1 LSSSS
6 EEPKTTGAESI
17 MRKLILGAVAIVGIG
32 YILTNIGGALVLG
45 YFLST
50 RSIITV
56 EVLPMSG
63 TILFLIALIVLII
76 MGVFLVLGGLQY
88 FRGGG
93 PPQEVMFFGTLM
105 AAFYLLC
112 LGIGSALVLTHISL
126 NIALL
131 ITAPVILMVGTAIYM
146 IPSFRM
152 RLIGSVLG
160 IVAGILLA
168 VVMLDPPT
176 LKLVLG
182 VMNNMWNDVPFS
194 GPFMSMSFLEG
205 ITIVLGSL
213 AAFVHS
219 FFADRKE
226 DLLTHVIIGIAGLI
240 YGIGVFVGSLVLSFS
255 FLDLLWKAPWL
266 GPFHDVP
273 GWIFGT
279 GVFWS
284 ASLIILV
291 IGGIALVICACLGFA
306 LAAQEFSQRWLM
318 PYSTEKLT
326 KPLKARRR
334 SKIR

>member
-56 EVLPMSG
+56 EILPMSG

-334 SKIR
+334 SKVR

>member
-1 LSSSS
+1 MSSSS

-56 EVLPMSG
+56 EILPMSG

>member
-17 MRKLILGAVAIVGIG
+17 FRKLVLGAVAIVGIG
-32 YILTNIGGALVLG
+32 YILTNIGGALMLG

-56 EVLPMSG
+56 EILPMSG
-63 TILFLIALIVLII
+63 AILFLIALIVLVI

-112 LGIGSALVLTHISL
+112 LGIGSALLLTHMSL

-146 IPSFRM
+146 IPSLRM
-152 RLIGSVLG
+152 RLVGSVLG
-160 IVAGILLA
+160 IVGGTLLA
-168 VVMLDPPT
+168 VVMFDPPT

-182 VMNNMWNDVPFS
+182 VMNNMWNEVPFS

-205 ITIVLGSL
+205 IAIVLGSL

-219 FFADRKE
+219 IFAERKE
-226 DLLTHVIIGIAGLI
+226 DLLTHVILGIAGLV

-284 ASLIILV
+284 ASLVILV
-291 IGGIALVICACLGFA
+291 IGGIALIICACLGFA

-326 KPLKARRR
+326 KPLKARGR

>member
-326 KPLKARRR
+326 KPLKARGR
-334 SKIR
+334 SKVR

>member
-1 LSSSS
+1 MSSSS

-17 MRKLILGAVAIVGIG
+17 MRKLVLGAVAIVGIG
-32 YILTNIGGALVLG
+32 YILTNIGGALMLG

-56 EVLPMSG
+56 EILPMSG

-93 PPQEVMFFGTLM
+93 PPQEVMFFATLM

-112 LGIGSALVLTHISL
+112 LGIGSALVLTHINL

-219 FFADRKE
+219 IFADRKE
-226 DLLTHVIIGIAGLI
+226 DLLTHVILGIAGLI

-273 GWIFGT
+273 GCIFGT

-326 KPLKARRR
+326 KPLKPRGR

>member
-56 EVLPMSG
+56 EILPMSG

>member
-1 LSSSS
+1 MSSSS

-326 KPLKARRR
+326 KPLKARGR
-334 SKIR
+334 SKVR

>member
-1 LSSSS
+1 MSSSS

-56 EVLPMSG
+56 EILPMSG

-326 KPLKARRR
+326 KPLKARGR
-334 SKIR
+334 SKVR

>member
-1 LSSSS
+1 MSSSS

-17 MRKLILGAVAIVGIG
+17 MRKLVLGAVAIIGIG
-32 YILTNIGGALVLG
+32 YILTNIGGALMLG

-56 EVLPMSG
+56 QILPMSG
-63 TILFLIALIVLII
+63 AILYLIALIVLVI
-76 MGVFLVLGGLQY
+76 MGLFLVLGGFQY
-88 FRGGG
+88 FRGGS

-112 LGIGSALVLTHISL
+112 LGIGSALLLTRLNL

-131 ITAPVILMVGTAIYM
+131 ITAPVVLMVGTAIYM
-146 IPSFRM
+146 IPSLRM

-160 IVAGILLA
+160 IVGGILLA
-168 VVMLDPPT
+168 VVMFDPPT

-205 ITIVLGSL
+205 IAIVLGSL

-219 FFADRKE
+219 IFAERKE
-226 DLLTHVIIGIAGLI
+226 DLLTHVFLGIAGLV
-240 YGIGVFVGSLVLSFS
+240 YGTGVFVGSLVLSFS
-255 FLDLLWKAPWL
+255 FLDLLWKAAWL

-291 IGGIALVICACLGFA
+291 IGGVALIICACLGFA
-306 LAAQEFSQRWLM
+306 LAAQEFSQRWLL
-318 PYSTEKLT
+318 PYSTDKLT
-326 KPLKARRR
+326 KPLKARDR